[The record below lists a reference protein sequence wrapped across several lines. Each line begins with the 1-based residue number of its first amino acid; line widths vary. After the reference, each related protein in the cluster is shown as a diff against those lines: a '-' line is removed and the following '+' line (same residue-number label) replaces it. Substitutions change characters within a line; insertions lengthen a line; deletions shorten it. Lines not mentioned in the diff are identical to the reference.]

1 VVVDENEPERNEARH
16 LDQIHHFPTCH
27 EDGRASFLSA
37 VAEQVLSPEM
47 LEVAI
52 DRATERLSMR
62 RTDDDEAERLR
73 GEQRMLDAELSRLT
87 GVLAEGGGSLPSV
100 LMAIRER
107 EAKREKLGARL
118 DALAHVATMP
128 KVDRRALREEL
139 KERIADWRAPLTQH
153 VAQAR
158 QLLRKVLADRL
169 TVTPEPGEDRYAA
182 ITGDGTFTKILAGIV
197 FPKGA
202 ASPAGFDT
210 CGMRKTRIIRAA

>member
-1 VVVDENEPERNEARH
+1 VIAAV
-16 LDQIHHFPTCH
+16 LT
-27 EDGRASFLSA
+27 A

-100 LMAIRER
+100 LIAIRER

-118 DALAHVATMP
+118 DGLAKWHGC
-128 KVDRRALREEL
+128 R
-139 KERIADWRAPLTQH
+139 
-153 VAQAR
+153 
-158 QLLRKVLADRL
+158 RL
-169 TVTPEPGEDRYAA
+169 T
-182 ITGDGTFTKILAGIV
+182 
-197 FPKGA
+197 GA
-202 ASPAGFDT
+202 LCARS
-210 CGMRKTRIIRAA
+210 